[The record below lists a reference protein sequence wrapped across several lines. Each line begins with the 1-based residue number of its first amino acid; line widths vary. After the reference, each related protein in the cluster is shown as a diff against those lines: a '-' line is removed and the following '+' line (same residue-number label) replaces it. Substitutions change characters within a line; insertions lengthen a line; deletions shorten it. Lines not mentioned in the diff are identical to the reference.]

1 MPEAVRRRVLD
12 PQSSFL
18 VQAPAGSGKT
28 ELLTQRFLALL
39 ARVEQPEAVVAITF
53 TKKAA
58 GEMRAR
64 LLHALEMALG
74 PEPEESHKQKTWA
87 LAAAVNVRGWDLI
100 DNPARLRIQTF
111 DSFCRS
117 LAEQMPWLCRLGAP
131 PQIAE
136 DPNALHYSAALA
148 AVRAV
153 ERGDPA
159 VARLLAHLDNQFG
172 RVTEKLAEMLAKRDQ
187 WLRHLHA
194 DRASVERA
202 LNALAQSHFAK
213 LAAAAPSGVTGD
225 WPAVQAAALTKS
237 GTVSKKWA
245 KAVGPSEEFEELIAK
260 PLPPTSLTDQQ
271 WEVISAILD
280 VLKLAAAELKL
291 LFQERRETDY
301 AEVPLAAIHA
311 LGSPESPTPLAE
323 ALYYRIEHLLV
334 DEFQDTSAS
343 QYEIL
348 RRLTA
353 DWVPG
358 DGRTVFLVGDPMQ
371 SIYGFREADVGLFL
385 QATVEG
391 LGHLPLE
398 FVQLNRNFRS
408 GRELIGWF
416 NGVFPSVLA
425 PEMEIETGAVPY
437 AASEATREYPDCRVE
452 PQWGGAVEIVNV
464 VESHPEQTIAI
475 LVRNKSHAAPV
486 IAELQRRGIRFQA
499 VDLDTLGE
507 RSAVRDLEALT
518 RALLHPEDRTAWLA
532 VCRAPWA
539 GATLAQLAAGELP
552 ERVVAALDAARRD
565 RLRAPLRRQV
575 EQLWLTL
582 GGPATLTTEQE
593 QEDVA
598 AFFDLLD
605 SFDPTADLTSA
616 LQGLFAGPDPLADGR
631 IQILS
636 MHKAKGL
643 EFDVVILPELH
654 RSSGNDQPSLL
665 RWRMAEG
672 ELLLGCIRETGAE
685 QDPIYEYLREHDK
698 TRTRHEMTRLLY
710 VACTRAK
717 RRLYLFV
724 HGKLKKGTLG
734 QLLESALAPVLQPVD
749 EPPSQAVRQVLR
761 RLPAGWE
768 TPAPPPEMVWPKQEE
783 IDAVEEAGDEPGAWE
798 IRAVGTLA
806 HRMLQRI
813 AREGLS
819 AWPASRLPEAAP
831 FLRAHL
837 PAEGVARCLAALRAT
852 ISSERG
858 RWILG
863 QHAEARNE
871 WALTGLLGGQ
881 RVSGV
886 LDRTFI
892 DEAGTRWIID
902 YKTGTPLAEYRDQLQ
917 RYGELLA
924 ALEDRPIRLGLF
936 YPLEGNWEEWEF
948 SASRPAESATGQPE
962 S

>member
-1 MPEAVRRRVLD
+1 MPEAVRNRVLD
-12 PQSSFL
+12 PERSFL
-18 VQAPAGSGKT
+18 IQAPAGSGKT

-39 ARVEQPEAVVAITF
+39 VRVEQPEAVVAITF

-64 LLHALEMALG
+64 LVRALEAALE
-74 PEPEESHKQKTWA
+74 PEPEEVHKRKTWT
-87 LAAAVNVRGWDLI
+87 LAEAVNQRGWDLV

-117 LAEQMPWLCRLGAP
+117 LTEQMPWLSRFGAP

-136 DPNALHYSAALA
+136 DTGSLHYAAALA

-153 ERGDPA
+153 ERGHPA
-159 VARLLAHLDNQFG
+159 VARLLSHLDNQFS

-187 WLRHLHA
+187 WLRHLHV
-194 DRASVERA
+194 DRESLEAA
-202 LNALAQSHFAK
+202 LGALAERHFEQ
-213 LAAAAPSGVTGD
+213 LAAAAPSGVKGD
-225 WPAVQAAALTKS
+225 WTAVQTAALTKA
-237 GTVSKKWA
+237 GTVSRKWA
-245 KAVGPSEEFEELIAK
+245 KAFGPSAEFEDLIAK
-260 PLPPTSLTDQQ
+260 PLPPSQLSDAQ
-271 WEVISAILD
+271 WEVIAAILD

-301 AEVPLAAIHA
+301 AEVALAAIQA
-311 LGSPESPTPLAE
+311 LGSPEEPTPLAE

-353 DWVPG
+353 EWVPG
-358 DGRTVFLVGDPMQ
+358 DGRTLFLVGDPMQ

-385 QATVEG
+385 RAAAEG

-398 FVQLNRNFRS
+398 FAQLNRNFRS
-408 GRELIGWF
+408 DRELIGWF
-416 NGVFPSVLA
+416 NAVFPSILA
-425 PEMEIETGAVPY
+425 PEVEIQTGAVPY
-437 AASEATREYPDCRVE
+437 AASEATREYPECCVE
-452 PQWGGAVEIVNV
+452 AQWGGGTEIADV
-464 VESHPEQTIAI
+464 VEAHPEKTIAI

-486 IAELQRRGIRFQA
+486 MGELQRRGIRFQA
-499 VDLDTLGE
+499 VELDRLGE

-518 RALLHPEDRTAWLA
+518 RALLHPEDRTAFFA
-532 VCRAPWA
+532 MCRAPWA
-539 GATLAQLAAGELP
+539 GATLAQLASGELP
-552 ERVVAALDAARRD
+552 ERVVSALDAARRN
-565 RLRAPLRRQV
+565 RYRRPLRHQV

-593 QEDVA
+593 WEDTA
-598 AFFDLLD
+598 AFFELLD
-605 SFDPTADLTSA
+605 SFDPARDLTAA
-616 LQGLFAGPDPLADGR
+616 LQGLFARPDPLADGR

-654 RSSGNDQPSLL
+654 RTSGSDQPSLL
-665 RWRMAEG
+665 RWRMAET

-685 QDPIYEYLREHDK
+685 RDPLYEYLREHDK
-698 TRTRHEMTRLLY
+698 TRTGYELARLLY

-724 HGKLKKGTLG
+724 QGKPKRGTLG
-734 QLLESALAPVLQPVD
+734 HLLEATLAPVMQTV
-749 EPPSQAVRQVLR
+749 EKEGAGASRQVLR
-761 RLPAGWE
+761 RLPASWA
-768 TPAPPPEMVWPKQEE
+768 TPAAPPEMAWPKVDEVDEVEDAGEE
-783 IDAVEEAGDEPGAWE
+783 TGTWE
-798 IRAVGTLA
+798 VRAVGTLA

-813 AREGLS
+813 AREGLA
-819 AWPASRLPEAAP
+819 AWPLERLTEAVP

-837 PAEGVARCLAALRAT
+837 PEEGVAKCLAALRAT
-852 ISSERG
+852 LSSERG

-863 QHAEARNE
+863 EYPEARNE
-871 WALTGLLGGQ
+871 WALTGLVGGQ

-886 LDRTFI
+886 LDRTFV
-892 DEAGTRWIID
+892 DELGTRWVID
-902 YKTGTPLAEYRDQLQ
+902 YKTGTAVAEYRDQLQ

-924 ALEDRPIRLGLF
+924 AMEDRPIRLGLF
-936 YPLEGNWEEWEF
+936 YPLQGNWNEWEF
-948 SASRPAESATGQPE
+948 SASQPAELTTGRPE

>member
-12 PQSSFL
+12 PEGSFL

-39 ARVEQPEAVVAITF
+39 ARVEHPEAVVAITF

-64 LLHALEMALG
+64 LVHALEAARR
-74 PEPEESHKQKTWA
+74 PEPEEEHKRKTWA
-87 LAAAVNVRGWDLI
+87 LAEAVNQRGWDLI

-117 LAEQMPWLCRLGAP
+117 LTEQMPWLSRLGAP

-136 DPNALHYSAALA
+136 NTNSLHYAAALE

-159 VARLLAHLDNQFG
+159 VARLLSHLDNQFG

-187 WLRHLHA
+187 WLRYLHV
-194 DRASVERA
+194 DRESVERA
-202 LNALAQSHFAK
+202 LASLAKRHFAN
-213 LAAAAPSGVTGD
+213 LASKAPSGVTGD
-225 WPAVQAAALTKS
+225 WAAVQAAALTKA
-237 GTVSKKWA
+237 GIVSRKWA
-245 KAVGPSEEFEELIAK
+245 KAFGPSEEFEELIAK
-260 PLPPTSLTDQQ
+260 PLPPVQLTDAQ
-271 WEVISAILD
+271 WEVIASILA
-280 VLKLAAAELKL
+280 VLRLAAAELKL
-291 LFQERRETDY
+291 LFQQRRETDY
-301 AEVPLAAIHA
+301 AEVPLAAMQA
-311 LGSPESPTPLAE
+311 LGPPDSPTPLAE
-323 ALYYRIEHLLV
+323 ALYYKIEHLLV

-353 DWVPG
+353 EWVPG
-358 DGRTVFLVGDPMQ
+358 DGRTLFLVGDPMQ

-385 QATVEG
+385 RAAAEG

-408 GRELIGWF
+408 DRELVAWF
-416 NGVFPSVLA
+416 NGVFESVLA
-425 PEMEIETGAVPY
+425 PEVEIETGAVPY
-437 AASEATREYPDCRVE
+437 APSEATREYPECRVE
-452 PQWGGAVEIVNV
+452 PQWGGAKEIADV
-464 VESHPEQTIAI
+464 VEAHPEQTIAI
-475 LVRNKSHAAPV
+475 LVRTKSHASPV
-486 IAELQRRGIRFQA
+486 MAELQRRGIRFQA
-499 VDLDTLGE
+499 VELDQLGE

-518 RALLHPEDRTAWLA
+518 KALLHPEDRTAFLA

-539 GATLAQLAAGELP
+539 GATLAELASGELP
-552 ERVVAALDAARRD
+552 ARVVAALDAARRE
-565 RLRAPLRRQV
+565 RQRGPLRQQV
-575 EQLWLTL
+575 EQLWMTL
-582 GGPATLTTEQE
+582 GGPATLTTEE
-593 QEDVA
+593 EWEDTA
-598 AFFDLLD
+598 AFFQLLD
-605 SFDPTADLTSA
+605 TFNPTADLTAA
-616 LQGLFAGPDPLADGR
+616 LQGLFAKPDPLADGR

-654 RSSGNDQPSLL
+654 RTSGNDQPSLL

-685 QDPIYEYLREHDK
+685 RDPIYEYLCEHEK
-698 TRTRHEMTRLLY
+698 TRCRHELARLLY

-717 RRLYLFV
+717 RRLFLFV
-724 HGKLKKGTLG
+724 HGKPKKGTLG
-734 QLLESALAPVLQPVD
+734 HLLETTLAPVLQ
-749 EPPSQAVRQVLR
+749 AVEKPEAAASRQLLR
-761 RLPAGWE
+761 RLPATWT
-768 TPAPPPEMVWPKQEE
+768 TPAPPPEIEWPKVDE
-783 IDAVEEAGDEPGAWE
+783 IDDVEDVGEEAGTWE
-798 IRAVGTLA
+798 VRAVGTLA

-813 AREGLS
+813 AREGLG
-819 AWPASRLPEAAP
+819 AWPIARLAEAMP

-837 PAEGVARCLAALRAT
+837 PEEGVTRCVAALRET
-852 ISSERG
+852 LSSDRG

-863 QHAEARNE
+863 PHAEARNE
-871 WALTGLLGGQ
+871 WALTGLVGGQ

-886 LDRTFI
+886 LDRTFV
-892 DEAGTRWIID
+892 DEMGTRWIID
-902 YKTGTPLAEYRDQLQ
+902 YKTGTAVAEYEEQLQ

-924 ALEDRPIRLGLF
+924 AMEDRPIRLGLY
-936 YPLEGNWEEWEF
+936 YPLEEDWREWAF
-948 SASRPAESATGQPE
+948 TASGPAELAVGQVE